1 MYLISAE
8 LYFITNKSR
17 TIIRFF
23 PFKRRNIPE
32 TQDVYTDQKWAVSR
46 KKIRLGVTMSS
57 SYNITLEDQQPEF
70 ILEAKEKKTQSA
82 SQENLFKMRP
92 TWK

>member
-17 TIIRFF
+17 TVIRFF

-46 KKIRLGVTMSS
+46 KKSDLESQRLHAT
-57 SYNITLEDQQPEF
+57 T
-70 ILEAKEKKTQSA
+70 
-82 SQENLFKMRP
+82 
-92 TWK
+92 